1 MCKPSLLFV
10 IVVQLPSCIP
20 LLATPWTES
29 HQASLST
36 VSWSFLKFMSTES
49 VMLSNHLILCC
60 PLQSFPASGS
70 FPVSWLF
77 TSGGQIIGASASVL
91 PMSIQGLFPL
101 RLTGLISLQSK
112 GLSSLLQH
120 SNSKT
125 SILWCSAF
133 FIVQLSYPHMTTGK
147 TIALTRR
154 TFVSKCLS
162 FLICCLGWSQLF
174 FQGASV
180 F

>member
-101 RLTGLISLQSK
+101 RLTGLISLLSK
-112 GLSSLLQH
+112 GLSRDSPAPQFESISSL
-120 SNSKT
+120 
-125 SILWCSAF
+125 A
-133 FIVQLSYPHMTTGK
+133 V
-147 TIALTRR
+147 
-154 TFVSKCLS
+154 S
-162 FLICCLGWSQLF
+162 FLYGSTLT
-174 FQGASV
+174 SV
-180 F
+180 HDYWKKP